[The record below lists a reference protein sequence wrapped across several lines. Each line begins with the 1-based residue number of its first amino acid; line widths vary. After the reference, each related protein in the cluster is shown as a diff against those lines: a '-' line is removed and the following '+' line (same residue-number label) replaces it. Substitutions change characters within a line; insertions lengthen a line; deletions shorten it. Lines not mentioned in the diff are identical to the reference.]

1 MQKFLQYEVQSEK
14 RKTNIAYR
22 YNIFN
27 IRTRKKQKK
36 EEIITLNN
44 KTKTYPTYIILRL
57 ENRKK

>member
-1 MQKFLQYEVQSEK
+1 MQKFLQYDVQSEK

-44 KTKTYPTYIILRL
+44 KTKIYPTYMILRL